1 MKRTGIGLVAV
12 LAAMAVAAGGAFGA
26 SSKPF
31 QATVGHFKTTTQA
44 SSEISKLTAKGF
56 TGFKT
61 ETEKRGQF
69 SAGKKYEVAKDFAT
83 QKEAKAE
90 VSKLHKKGFKGAA
103 VENEKTEKA

>member
-12 LAAMAVAAGGAFGA
+12 LAALTVAAGGAFGA

-31 QATVGHFKTTTQA
+31 QATVGKFKTTSEA
-44 SSEISKLTAKGF
+44 SHEITKLTAKGF
-56 TGFKT
+56 SGFKT
-61 ETEKRGQF
+61 ETEKKGQF

-83 QKEAKAE
+83 QKQAKTE

-103 VENEKTEKA
+103 VENEKTE